1 MTPISLLGL
10 TAAVC
15 TTAAFVPQAVRSWRT
30 RATRDISLGMFLVMT
45 AGVLMWFLYGVLI
58 RDLPLMLANGA
69 TFLLSLTILVLKIRN
84 G

>member
-1 MTPISLLGL
+1 MTPTSLLGL
-10 TAAVC
+10 TAAAC
-15 TTAAFVPQAVRSWRT
+15 TTAAFVPQAVHSWRT

-45 AGVLMWFLYGVLI
+45 AGVLLWFLYGALI
-58 RDLPLMLANGA
+58 RDLPLMLANGI